1 MGILIQAGPKF
12 LGTPLSAVA
21 RVDITLIAPTT
32 TALAGRFQ
40 RRLRAQSSYCS
51 CSRMRPAAECLT
63 FDVTKFKIVTN
74 SGWQID
80 GTPSSVTVFRFT
92 GSSAGFW
99 WLSATPITGQ
109 TP

>member
-32 TALAGRFQ
+32 TISGQVPTATQGAELVLFMFQDATGGRV
-40 RRLRAQSSYCS
+40 
-51 CSRMRPAAECLT
+51 PTWDAA
-63 FDVTKFKIVTN
+63 KFKIVTN